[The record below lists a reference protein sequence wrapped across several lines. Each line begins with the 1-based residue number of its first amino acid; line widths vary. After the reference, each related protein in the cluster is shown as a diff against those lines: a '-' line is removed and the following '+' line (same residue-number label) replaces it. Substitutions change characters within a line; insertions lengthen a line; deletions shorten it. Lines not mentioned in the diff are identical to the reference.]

1 MTGALIW
8 KEWRQ
13 QRSLVFAA
21 LAAALVLPLFTFF
34 GSFGRFRFDSLTQ
47 VLPALQ
53 MIVLLPVFAAATGA
67 LCFADDRS
75 ENTLGFLLSRPT
87 SRARVWV
94 VKVGTAF
101 GIFLVIAVLTLGVS
115 MLLGTLVGGPTME
128 ELVPSRPLPPGV
140 QLLGGGGMRSW
151 LISSMSQATGRN
163 PVVTLLALTVTGPGF
178 LLVLFGSSVFWST
191 RSARPLHAM
200 LAGILTTM
208 VLVAGQ
214 TAMALLALQTNV
226 RPPLYTQWPL
236 MVCAA
241 LLVASFLS
249 FRASDPATT

>member
-13 QRSLVFAA
+13 QRSLVLAA

-67 LCFADDRS
+67 LCFA
-75 ENTLGFLLSRPT
+75 
-87 SRARVWV
+87 
-94 VKVGTAF
+94 
-101 GIFLVIAVLTLGVS
+101 
-115 MLLGTLVGGPTME
+115 
-128 ELVPSRPLPPGV
+128 
-140 QLLGGGGMRSW
+140 
-151 LISSMSQATGRN
+151 
-163 PVVTLLALTVTGPGF
+163 GPGF